1 MIKDSSGNQR
11 FYGVYRAVVFDNKDP
26 NTLGRLRLKIPQVFA
41 DVPTGWSWP
50 TNPSGVRTSSP
61 EIGQGIWVMFEG
73 GDPSFPMWMGVFGN
87 EVSSSTTVA
96 IKPAVKGT
104 LIPYNISI
112 TSNTDGS
119 NSIDLIK
126 SLISV
131 ASVIDGG
138 SA

>member
-1 MIKDSSGNQR
+1 MIKDGSGSQR

-26 NTLGRLRLKIPQVFA
+26 NALGRLRLTVPQIFS

-50 TNPSGVRTSSP
+50 TSPAGVRTISP

-73 GDPSFPMWMGVFGN
+73 GDPSFPMWIGVFGN
-87 EVSSSTTVA
+87 EVSDDTTVA
-96 IKPAVKGT
+96 LKPISKGT
-104 LIPYNISI
+104 IIPHNITI

-119 NSIDLIK
+119 NSVDLVK
-126 SLISV
+126 SLIRV

>member
-1 MIKDSSGNQR
+1 MIKDSAGNQR
-11 FYGVYRAVVFDNKDP
+11 FYGVYRGVVFDNKDP
-26 NTLGRLRLKIPQVFA
+26 NSLNRLRLKIPQVFA

-50 TNPSGVRTSSP
+50 ANPSGVRTGLP

-73 GDPSFPMWMGVFGN
+73 GDSSFPMWVGVFGN
-87 EVSSSTTVA
+87 EVSSDTTVA
-96 IKPAVKGT
+96 IKPAAKGT
-104 LIPYNISI
+104 ILPYNISVAA
-112 TSNTDGS
+112 NTDGS
-119 NSIDLIK
+119 SSIDLVK

>member
-26 NTLGRLRLKIPQVFA
+26 NVLGRLRLTIPQVFA
-41 DVPTGWSWP
+41 DVPTGWAWP
-50 TNPSGVRTSSP
+50 TSSAGVRTSSP

-73 GDPSFPMWMGVFGN
+73 GDPSFPMWTGVFGN
-87 EVSSSTTVA
+87 EVSSDITVA
-96 IKPAVKGT
+96 IKPVLKGT
-104 LIPYNISI
+104 IIPYNI
-112 TSNTDGS
+112 TVGSNTDGS
-119 NSIDLIK
+119 NSIDLVK
-126 SLISV
+126 SLIRV

>member
-11 FYGVYRAVVFDNKDP
+11 FYGVYRGVVFDNKDP
-26 NTLGRLRLKIPQVFA
+26 NSLNRLRLNIPQVFA
-41 DVPTGWSWP
+41 TVPTGWSWP
-50 TNPSGVRTSSP
+50 TNPAGVRTSLP
-61 EIGQGIWVMFEG
+61 EIGQGVWVMFEG

-87 EVSSSTTVA
+87 EVSSDTTVA
-96 IKPAVKGT
+96 IKPAAKGT
-104 LIPYNISI
+104 ILPYNISVA
-112 TSNTDGS
+112 SNTDGS
-119 NSIDLIK
+119 NSIDLVK